1 MSPTPVRATAAPPSP
16 STATLDPDGPLYD
29 QELLKRLRGS
39 ALARGL
45 RTLAIV
51 GAHRYD
57 EARQI
62 DKLFPGLE
70 RIYLFEPL
78 EAPLATL
85 RERAARD
92 PRIRV
97 FPVAVSDVD
106 GTARFNVAS
115 NDGESSSLLSFGS
128 HQTLFP
134 HVGVQQVV
142 EVRTRRLEALLAE
155 EQLPPP
161 DVLIVDVQGAEYQV
175 LASLGSTLRQQVRV
189 IYTETS
195 TEPVY
200 AGSRLLPE
208 LEALLAPRFH
218 KLGFAPL
225 RPGVTV
231 HGNALFVAGE
241 DVPLAFD
248 VTLWERLRRGYH
260 GWRRRDPSQ

>member
-1 MSPTPVRATAAPPSP
+1 MQPRALAPFD
-16 STATLDPDGPLYD
+16 ADGPLYD
-29 QELLKRLRGS
+29 QELLKRLRGT
-39 ALARGL
+39 ALAQQM

-62 DKLFPGLE
+62 DKLFPGLT

-78 EAPLATL
+78 QALQATL
-85 RERAARD
+85 NDRAARD

-97 FPVAVSDVD
+97 FPVAISDTD

-128 HQTLFP
+128 HETLFP

-142 EVRTRRLEALLAE
+142 EVPTRRLEALLRE
-155 EQLPPP
+155 MQLPVP

-175 LASLGSTLRQQVRV
+175 LSSLGEALRGQVRV

-200 AGSRLLPE
+200 AGTRLLPE
-208 LEALLAPRFH
+208 LEALLAPRFR

-231 HGNALFVAGE
+231 HGNALFVAGD
-241 DVPLAFD
+241 DVPLASD
-248 VTLWERLRRGYH
+248 VALWER
-260 GWRRRDPSQ
+260 WRRRYHRWRRRGEARA